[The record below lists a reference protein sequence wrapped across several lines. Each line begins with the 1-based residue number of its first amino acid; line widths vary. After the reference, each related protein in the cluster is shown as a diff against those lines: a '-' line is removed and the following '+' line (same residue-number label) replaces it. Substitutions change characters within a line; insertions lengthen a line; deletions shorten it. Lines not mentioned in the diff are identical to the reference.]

1 MDYEHVLVRPA
12 STVVLL
18 RDSDQGLETLLL
30 RRNNA
35 LAFAGGAWVFPGG
48 AIDQSELDNAPSE
61 AWAAQVAAVRETYE
75 ECGLMVA
82 PKSLVYFSHW
92 TTPVRQKKRFS
103 TWFFAAHI
111 IEISKEIVID
121 GGEIH
126 DFRWILIEDAVK
138 PHLAA
143 ELRLMPPTLLSMQ
156 LINHYRTAAEA
167 CAGLAKREP
176 YRVTPRLSKIDG
188 QLVSLYPGD
197 AGYEASDASIDGPR
211 HRLLF
216 DPKGLQYIYS
226 GEDVSMPAMDRP

>member
-1 MDYEHVLVRPA
+1 MDDELISARPA

-18 RDSDQGLETLLL
+18 RDTERGLETLLL
-30 RRNNA
+30 RRNSA

-61 AWAAQVAAVRETYE
+61 ALAAQVAAVRETYE
-75 ECGLMVA
+75 ECGLIVSPQA
-82 PKSLVYFSHW
+82 LVYFCHW
-92 TTPVRQKKRFS
+92 TTPASQSKRFS
-103 TWFFAAHI
+103 TWFFAARVLAD
-111 IEISKEIVID
+111 SKNIVID

-126 DFRWILIEDAVK
+126 DFKWILLEDAVK
-138 PHLAA
+138 IHLAA
-143 ELRLMPPTLLSMQ
+143 ELRLMPPTLLSLR
-156 LINHYRTAAEA
+156 LINHYPTAAEA

-197 AGYEASDASIDGPR
+197 AGYKDCDATIDGPR

-216 DPKGLQYIYS
+216 DPQGLQYIYS
-226 GEDVSMPAMDRP
+226 GDDVSMPAMDRP

>member
-1 MDYEHVLVRPA
+1 MDDEHVPVRPA

-18 RDSDQGLETLLL
+18 RDAEQGLETLLL
-30 RRNNA
+30 RRNKA

-48 AIDQSELDNAPSE
+48 AIDQSELYNAPSE
-61 AWAAQVAAVRETYE
+61 ARAAQVAAVRETYE
-75 ECGLMVA
+75 ECGLVVS
-82 PKSLVYFSHW
+82 PKALVYFCHW
-92 TTPVRQKKRFS
+92 TTPIRQKKRFS
-103 TWFFAAHI
+103 TWFFAAHVT
-111 IEISKEIVID
+111 EISAEIVID

-126 DFRWILIEDAVK
+126 DFKWILLEDAVK
-138 PHLAA
+138 LHLSP

-176 YRVTPRLSKIDG
+176 YRVTPRLSKVDG

-216 DPKGLQYIYS
+216 DLQGMRYIYS
-226 GEDVSMPAMDRP
+226 GEDVSTPAMDRP

>member
-1 MDYEHVLVRPA
+1 MDDEHVPVRPA

-18 RDSDQGLETLLL
+18 RDTEQGLETLLL

-48 AIDQSELDNAPSE
+48 AIDQSELDHAPSE

-75 ECGLMVA
+75 ECGLVVS
-82 PKSLVYFSHW
+82 PKELVYFCHW
-92 TTPVRQKKRFS
+92 TTPIRQKKRFS
-103 TWFFAAHI
+103 TWFFAVHVI
-111 IEISKEIVID
+111 GISTDIVID

-126 DFRWILIEDAVK
+126 DFKWILLEDAIK
-138 PHLAA
+138 LHLSS

-156 LINHYRTAAEA
+156 LINHYQTAAEA

-176 YRVTPRLSKIDG
+176 YRVTPRLSKVDG

-211 HRLLF
+211 HRMLF
-216 DPKGLQYIYS
+216 DPQGMRYIYS
-226 GEDVSMPAMDRP
+226 GEDVSAPAMDHP